1 MTKQELKPAIKYR
14 PDIDGLRAVAI
25 ISVIIFHFC
34 NLLPSGYIGVDIF
47 FVISGFLITKII
59 LQEHEVG
66 HFSFVNFYA
75 RRILRIF
82 PALFLMLS
90 VSFAFAALVLN
101 TKDMIWFSKS
111 LHYSSLQISNFFFQ
125 RTVNYFDANEGFEP
139 LVHTWSLAV
148 EEQFYLLMPAIII
161 FLLSFK
167 KKLRSKNAAF
177 YGIIALSLISL
188 AASQVLVFSNQKI
201 AFYSLVSRFFELGI
215 GCLLAFDKIK
225 ISSDKTNSSLSLF
238 GLALI
243 IFSAFALNYSYFPGL
258 LAIVPCLGA
267 ALIILTG
274 KTNKTFVAKL
284 LSGRFLVFIG
294 KISYS
299 LYLWHL
305 PLLTLYKK
313 YQGNSDLSLLENLIL
328 IAVLITISTL
338 SWKFVELPFR
348 KKYTSFLNRKYDGKI
363 KFQHPF
369 LVAAICILLLATI
382 SKISQKTDGFNF
394 RLAKSDLLNATNLDQ
409 YAEFGK
415 KCGVGKNSAPFPNI
429 DECVIGQNQKEYE
442 VVVFGDSH
450 AGHYSSAISDLA
462 QKRDLSTM
470 SFYLFLCPPIISDAN
485 DSKNQKCQDYRDQI
499 KQILLSKTHIKY
511 VFIAGRWND
520 ISDPVLFKKQ
530 ITETINFLSSLNKK
544 IIVMGSI
551 PDSRLAGAKT
561 SPLECVENKLTPI
574 QRFLPT
580 KEQNCSSLAITK
592 FDKQFEHEEI
602 IKNAAKKY
610 QNVTYF
616 DPFKYLCDS
625 ENCYFVKD
633 GELLYADRD
642 HLNINGSKYIQNF
655 INFE

>member
-177 YGIIALSLISL
+177 YSIIALSLISL

-225 ISSDKTNSSLSLF
+225 ISSDKTN
-238 GLALI
+238 
-243 IFSAFALNYSYFPGL
+243 
-258 LAIVPCLGA
+258 
-267 ALIILTG
+267 
-274 KTNKTFVAKL
+274 
-284 LSGRFLVFIG
+284 
-294 KISYS
+294 
-299 LYLWHL
+299 
-305 PLLTLYKK
+305 
-313 YQGNSDLSLLENLIL
+313 
-328 IAVLITISTL
+328 
-338 SWKFVELPFR
+338 
-348 KKYTSFLNRKYDGKI
+348 
-363 KFQHPF
+363 
-369 LVAAICILLLATI
+369 
-382 SKISQKTDGFNF
+382 
-394 RLAKSDLLNATNLDQ
+394 
-409 YAEFGK
+409 
-415 KCGVGKNSAPFPNI
+415 
-429 DECVIGQNQKEYE
+429 
-442 VVVFGDSH
+442 
-450 AGHYSSAISDLA
+450 
-462 QKRDLSTM
+462 
-470 SFYLFLCPPIISDAN
+470 
-485 DSKNQKCQDYRDQI
+485 
-499 KQILLSKTHIKY
+499 
-511 VFIAGRWND
+511 
-520 ISDPVLFKKQ
+520 
-530 ITETINFLSSLNKK
+530 
-544 IIVMGSI
+544 
-551 PDSRLAGAKT
+551 
-561 SPLECVENKLTPI
+561 
-574 QRFLPT
+574 
-580 KEQNCSSLAITK
+580 
-592 FDKQFEHEEI
+592 
-602 IKNAAKKY
+602 
-610 QNVTYF
+610 
-616 DPFKYLCDS
+616 
-625 ENCYFVKD
+625 
-633 GELLYADRD
+633 
-642 HLNINGSKYIQNF
+642 
-655 INFE
+655 

>member
-1 MTKQELKPAIKYR
+1 MAKQELKTPIKYR
-14 PDIDGLRAVAI
+14 SDIDGLRAVAI

-59 LQEHEVG
+59 LQEQGAG
-66 HFSFVNFYA
+66 HFSFVNFYS

-101 TKDMIWFSKS
+101 TKDMIWFSRS

-148 EEQFYLLMPAIII
+148 EEQFYLLMPAIVI
-161 FLLSFK
+161 FLLRFK
-167 KKLRSKNAAF
+167 NKKNASF

-188 AASQVLVFSNQKI
+188 IVSQILVLTNQKI
-201 AFYSLVSRFFELGI
+201 AFYSLLSRFWELGI

-225 ISSDKTNSSLSLF
+225 ISSDKANNSLSLF
-238 GLALI
+238 GLVLI
-243 IFSAFALNYSYFPGL
+243 LFSAFALNYSYFPGL
-258 LAIVPCLGA
+258 LAIFPCFGA

-274 KTNKTFVAKL
+274 RNNKTFAAKL
-284 LSGRFLVFIG
+284 LSNELFVFIG

-313 YQGNSDLSLLENLIL
+313 YQGNSDLNLIENFFL
-328 IAVLITISTL
+328 ITVLIIISIL

-348 KKYTSFLNRKYDGKI
+348 KKYASFLNRKYDGKI

-369 LVAAICILLLATI
+369 LVATICILFLAII
-382 SKISQKTDGFNF
+382 STISQKTNGFNF
-394 RLAKSDLLNATNLDQ
+394 RLAKSDLLSGSNLDR

-415 KCGVGKNSAPFPNI
+415 KCGVGKNSTPFPNI
-429 DECVIGQNQKEYE
+429 DECVIGKNQKEYE

-450 AGHYSSAISDLA
+450 AGHYSSAISNWA
-462 QKRDLSTM
+462 EKRNLSTM
-470 SFYLFLCPPIISDAN
+470 SFYLFVCPPIISDENSLA
-485 DSKNQKCQDYRDQI
+485 NQKCQDYRAQI
-499 KQILLSKTHIKY
+499 KQILLSKDHIKY
-511 VFIAGRWND
+511 VFIAGRWSD
-520 ISDPVLFKKQ
+520 IADPVLFEKQ
-530 ITETINFLSSLNKK
+530 IADTINFLSSLNKK

-551 PDSRLAGAKT
+551 PDSRSGDTKT
-561 SPLECVENKLTPI
+561 SPLECIENKLTPI
-574 QRFLPT
+574 QKFLPT
-580 KEQNCSSLAITK
+580 KERNCSSLAISR
-592 FDKQFEHEEI
+592 FEKQFEYAKI
-602 IKNAAKKY
+602 IKDVAKKY

-616 DPFKYLCDS
+616 DPFQYFCDS
-625 ENCYFVKD
+625 QSCYFIKD
-633 GELLYADRD
+633 NKLLYADTD
-642 HLNINGSKYIQNF
+642 HLNINGSEYIKNF
-655 INFE
+655 ITINEK